1 MLRRVAEQLAGVREP
16 DDVTAVLEA
25 FAHSLVERV
34 SPTPA
39 GHLGMLRRIAEQL
52 ATVRE
57 PDDVTAVLGALAHSL
72 VDYAGFAAVQIWL
85 FMRDSECP
93 HCAHRDSDPEESM
106 LHSLARA
113 GQVHPDHMRT
123 HHRLPLG
130 WNGPGVAAETK
141 TPFLV
146 NDLPEVVAAYR
157 SDPTSSPLM
166 TLGKNW
172 DADIDWC
179 DWGGFVGGAVY
190 PLLVRGDE
198 LVGAFAA
205 IAHRTV
211 TEDDFAA
218 LGVFAQQAAIS
229 IRTAQLLKE
238 ANRLRARLAEE
249 NAYLQEEIRVE
260 GGFEGIVGASASLR
274 STQRLISQVA
284 GTESTVL
291 LLGETGTGKELI
303 ARAIHGMSS
312 RAARPLIK
320 VNCGA
325 ISPSLVESE
334 LFGHERGAF
343 TGAAKRRLGRFE
355 LADGGTLF
363 LDEVG
368 ELPPDAQVK
377 LLRVL
382 QEQEFERV
390 GGDRTVTVDVRL
402 IAATNRD
409 LEEEVRRGRFRADLF
424 YRLNVFPVRVPPLRE
439 RAGDIPLL
447 SRHFVA
453 QFGRKMAKPLRDVSS
468 GSLERLQ
475 RYSWPGNVRELQNVL
490 ERACVLAD
498 SAIVDVGDIQ
508 LGRPL
513 APDGGADAL
522 VTMEEMERRHIR
534 RALEASGG
542 RIQGAAGAATLLGLH
557 PNTLRSRMEKLGIL
571 RTKT

>member
-1 MLRRVAEQLAGVREP
+1 VGDGRSGRPTRQGSPPARTASYVAGVSATPAGHLDMLRRITEQLASVREP

-25 FAHSLVERV
+25 
-34 SPTPA
+34 
-39 GHLGMLRRIAEQL
+39 
-52 ATVRE
+52 
-57 PDDVTAVLGALAHSL
+57 LAHGL
-72 VDYAGFAAVQIWL
+72 VDHGGLAAVQIWL
-85 FMRDSECP
+85 YMRDSECP
-93 HCAHRDSDPEESM
+93 HCAHLASDDEPM

-130 WNGPGVAAETK
+130 WNGPGVAAETR

-146 NDLPEVVAAYR
+146 NDIQGVVAGYR
-157 SDPTSSPLM
+157 ADPVSSPLM
-166 TLGKNW
+166 KLGKNW
-172 DADIDWC
+172 DADMDWC
-179 DWGGFVGGAVY
+179 DWGGFEGGAVY

-211 TEDDFAA
+211 TDEEFAH
-218 LGVFAQQAAIS
+218 LGVFAHQAAIS
-229 IRTAQLLKE
+229 IRSAQLLQE
-238 ANRLRARLAEE
+238 ANRLRARLADE
-249 NAYLQEEIRVE
+249 NAYLKEEIRVE
-260 GGFEGIVGASASLR
+260 GGFEGIVGASQSLR
-274 STQRLISQVA
+274 ATQRLIEQVA
-284 GTESTVL
+284 ATESTVL
-291 LLGETGTGKELI
+291 LVGETGTGKELI
-303 ARAIHGMSS
+303 ARAIHAMSS
-312 RAARPLIK
+312 RAGRPIVK
-320 VNCGA
+320 INCGA
-325 ISPSLVESE
+325 ISPNLVESE

-390 GGDRTVTVDVRL
+390 GGDRTIRVDVRL
-402 IAATNRD
+402 VAATNRD
-409 LEEEVRRGRFRADLF
+409 LEEEVRQGRFRADLY

-439 RAGDIPLL
+439 RAGDIPML
-447 SRHFVA
+447 SRHFVEH
-453 QFGRKMAKPLRDVSS
+453 FGRKMAKPLRDVSAA
-468 GSLERLQ
+468 SLERLQ
-475 RYSWPGNVRELQNVL
+475 GYAWPGNVRELQNVL

-498 SAIVDVGDIQ
+498 SAIVDVGDLR

-513 APDGGADAL
+513 VPEGGDDGL
-522 VTMEEMERRHIR
+522 LTMEEMERRHIQ

-557 PNTLRSRMEKLGIL
+557 PNTLRSRMEKLGVD
-571 RTKT
+571 RPRA

>member
-1 MLRRVAEQLAGVREP
+1 M
-16 DDVTAVLEA
+16 
-25 FAHSLVERV
+25 S
-34 SPTPA
+34 
-39 GHLGMLRRIAEQL
+39 
-52 ATVRE
+52 
-57 PDDVTAVLGALAHSL
+57 
-72 VDYAGFAAVQIWL
+72 
-85 FMRDSECP
+85 
-93 HCAHRDSDPEESM
+93 
-106 LHSLARA
+106 
-113 GQVHPDHMRT
+113 
-123 HHRLPLG
+123 
-130 WNGPGVAAETK
+130 
-141 TPFLV
+141 
-146 NDLPEVVAAYR
+146 
-157 SDPTSSPLM
+157 
-166 TLGKNW
+166 LGKNW

-190 PLLVRGDE
+190 PLLVRGGE

-211 TEDDFAA
+211 TEEDFAS

-229 IRTAQLLKE
+229 IRTAQLLDE

-260 GGFEGIVGASASLR
+260 GGFEGIVGASKALR
-274 STQRLISQVA
+274 STQRLIEQVA

-303 ARAIHGMSS
+303 ARAIHAMSP
-312 RAARPLIK
+312 RAARAIIK

-368 ELPPDAQVK
+368 ELPLDAQVK

-409 LEEEVRRGRFRADLF
+409 LEEEVRQGRFRADLF

-439 RAGDIPLL
+439 RAGDLPLL
-447 SRHFVA
+447 ARHFVE

-475 RYSWPGNVRELQNVL
+475 RYAWPGNVRELQNVL

-498 SAIVDVGDIQ
+498 SSIVDVGEIQ
-508 LGRPL
+508 PGRPL
-513 APDGGADAL
+513 SPEGSDDAL
-522 VTMEEMERRHIR
+522 LTMEEMERRHIR
-534 RALEASGG
+534 RALEATGG

-557 PNTLRSRMEKLGIL
+557 PNTLRSRMEKLGVA
-571 RTKT
+571 RSPA

>member
-1 MLRRVAEQLAGVREP
+1 MLRRITEQLAGVREP

-25 FAHSLVERV
+25 
-34 SPTPA
+34 
-39 GHLGMLRRIAEQL
+39 
-52 ATVRE
+52 
-57 PDDVTAVLGALAHSL
+57 LAHGL
-72 VDYAGFAAVQIWL
+72 VDHGELAAVQIWL
-85 FMRDSECP
+85 FMPDSECP
-93 HCAHRDSDPEESM
+93 HCAHLASEDSEPM

-130 WNGPGVAAETK
+130 WNGPGVAAATR

-146 NDLPEVVAAYR
+146 NDLQGLVAAYR
-157 SDPTSSPLM
+157 ADPTSSPLM
-166 TLGKNW
+166 SLGKNW

-179 DWGGFVGGAVY
+179 DWGGFEGGAVY
-190 PLLVRGDE
+190 PLVVRGDE

-211 TEDDFAA
+211 SEEEFAH
-218 LGVFAQQAAIS
+218 LGVFAHQAAIS
-229 IRTAQLLKE
+229 IRSAQLLQE
-238 ANRLRARLAEE
+238 ANRLRARLADE
-249 NAYLQEEIRVE
+249 NAYLNEEIRLE
-260 GGFEGIVGASASLR
+260 GGFEGIVGSSKALR
-274 STQRLISQVA
+274 ATQRLIEQVA
-284 GTESTVL
+284 RTESTVL

-303 ARAIHGMSS
+303 ARAIHAKSR
-312 RAARPLIK
+312 RAARSMIK

-325 ISPSLVESE
+325 ISPNLVESE

-343 TGAAKRRLGRFE
+343 TGAGNRRLGRFE

-368 ELPPDAQVK
+368 ELPPDAQIK

-390 GGDRTVTVDVRL
+390 GGDRTLRVDVRL

-409 LEEEVRRGRFRADLF
+409 LDEEVRQGRFRPDLY

-447 SRHFVA
+447 ARHFVEQLA
-453 QFGRKMAKPLRDVSS
+453 RKMAKSLKDVSV

-475 RYSWPGNVRELQNVL
+475 GYTWPGNVRELQNVI

-498 SAIVDVGDIQ
+498 SAIVEVGEIQ
-508 LGRPL
+508 HGRPL
-513 APDGGADAL
+513 RPDGDDHVV
-522 VTMEEMERRHIR
+522 VTMDEMERLHIR

-542 RIQGAAGAATLLGLH
+542 RIQGAKGAATLLGLH
-557 PNTLRSRMEKLGIL
+557 PNTLRSRMEKLGLTRPRSAADRLSGIG
-571 RTKT
+571 

>member
-1 MLRRVAEQLAGVREP
+1 MN
-16 DDVTAVLEA
+16 
-25 FAHSLVERV
+25 
-34 SPTPA
+34 
-39 GHLGMLRRIAEQL
+39 LGR
-52 ATVRE
+52 
-57 PDDVTAVLGALAHSL
+57 
-72 VDYAGFAAVQIWL
+72 
-85 FMRDSECP
+85 
-93 HCAHRDSDPEESM
+93 
-106 LHSLARA
+106 
-113 GQVHPDHMRT
+113 
-123 HHRLPLG
+123 
-130 WNGPGVAAETK
+130 
-141 TPFLV
+141 
-146 NDLPEVVAAYR
+146 
-157 SDPTSSPLM
+157 
-166 TLGKNW
+166 NW
-172 DADIDWC
+172 DADIEWC

-190 PLLVRGDE
+190 PLLVRGGE

-211 TEDDFAA
+211 TEEDFAS

-229 IRTAQLLKE
+229 IRTAQLLEE

-260 GGFEGIVGASASLR
+260 GGFEGIVGASKALR
-274 STQRLISQVA
+274 STQRLIEQVA

-303 ARAIHGMSS
+303 ARAIHAMSP
-312 RAARPLIK
+312 RAARAIIK

-325 ISPSLVESE
+325 ISPNLVESE

-368 ELPPDAQVK
+368 ELPLDAQVK

-409 LEEEVRRGRFRADLF
+409 LEEEVRQGRFRADLF

-439 RAGDIPLL
+439 RAGDLPLL
-447 SRHFVA
+447 ARHFVV
-453 QFGRKMAKPLRDVSS
+453 QFGKKMAKPLKDVSS

-475 RYSWPGNVRELQNVL
+475 RYAWPGNVRELQNVL

-498 SAIVDVGDIQ
+498 STIVDVGEIQ

-513 APDGGADAL
+513 SPEGGDDAL
-522 VTMEEMERRHIR
+522 LTMEEMERRHIR
-534 RALEASGG
+534 RALEATGG

-557 PNTLRSRMEKLGIL
+557 PNTLRSRMEKLGVG
-571 RTKT
+571 RPHA